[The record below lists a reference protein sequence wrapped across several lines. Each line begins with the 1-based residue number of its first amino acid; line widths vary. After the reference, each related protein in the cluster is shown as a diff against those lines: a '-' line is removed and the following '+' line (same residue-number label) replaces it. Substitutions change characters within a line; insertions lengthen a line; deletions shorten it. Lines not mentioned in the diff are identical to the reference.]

1 MALPIRYLCG
11 VALKDLGQTILFA
24 AIYFVIVL
32 AATIMGGIHPLLYLL
47 VTTLIALLAWIPYM
61 YVTAKVPKMGVV
73 LIMNLFVV
81 IAFLAFGELANM
93 LLISL
98 IVCAILAE
106 IVRRRMGYKNYKG
119 VVMSYILFS
128 LSNIGSPLY
137 VWIFPEYAVSEAVE
151 EMSTTYAE
159 TLSTLTS
166 LWFMILAVVA
176 TFVVSAIAG
185 ALAKKVYSR
194 QLENAGIM

>member
-1 MALPIRYLCG
+1 MEQHWK
-11 VALKDLGQTILFA
+11 LKDLGQTILFA

-81 IAFLAFGELANM
+81 IAFLAFWELANM

-159 TLSTLTS
+159 TL
-166 LWFMILAVVA
+166 
-176 TFVVSAIAG
+176 
-185 ALAKKVYSR
+185 
-194 QLENAGIM
+194 

>member
-1 MALPIRYLCG
+1 MEQHWK
-11 VALKDLGQTILFA
+11 LKDLGQTILFA

-119 VVMSYILFS
+119 VRDSNGQIYIPRRCAD
-128 LSNIGSPLY
+128 GSSKPTLNTN
-137 VWIFPEYAVSEAVE
+137 IFPNTPTDGRYFSSPPNGRSYSPTWNLHLGNGSIEPNVTDFGGTNEGYVRAVRS
-151 EMSTTYAE
+151 
-159 TLSTLTS
+159 
-166 LWFMILAVVA
+166 
-176 TFVVSAIAG
+176 
-185 ALAKKVYSR
+185 K
-194 QLENAGIM
+194 